1 MNSEIEF
8 RIKKV
13 TKECDDILF
22 GTKDDD
28 YNSSGIDIL
37 DYYPFPTEGLLHDIN
52 RKTLRLISLLGSK
65 SKPKNESIEDNFKD
79 LINYA
84 RIGYAIYKHFEGMKN
99 DET

>member
-1 MNSEIEF
+1 MNSEIEW

-13 TKECDDILF
+13 TDECDTILF
-22 GTKDDD
+22 GSKDND

-52 RKTLRLISLLGSK
+52 RKTKRLISLMGSNV
-65 SKPKNESIEDNFKD
+65 KPKNESIEDNFKD

-84 RIGYAIYKHFEGMKN
+84 RIGYAIYKHFEGIN
-99 DET
+99 NGET